1 LGERAD
7 ATRAA
12 IGEPDRRQNAV
23 DLRRPLR
30 ARDRG
35 ELAVE
40 RQHLARRQPRL
51 ITKELRQV
59 ADAAERRLRSERS
72 TGKRAA
78 ATRRLRQAEK
88 YFYGGRLSRA
98 VRAEEAEDA
107 VLHRQRKVVE
117 CDDLRVA
124 LGDVLE
130 ADRPVRDRHLPHG
143 VRYRKCLA
151 LRERPDHLEQDRKS
165 TRLNSSHEWNSYAV

>member
-1 LGERAD
+1 
-7 ATRAA
+7 
-12 IGEPDRRQNAV
+12 
-23 DLRRPLR
+23 
-30 ARDRG
+30 
-35 ELAVE
+35 
-40 RQHLARRQPRL
+40 
-51 ITKELRQV
+51 
-59 ADAAERRLRSERS
+59 ERRFRAERS

-88 YFYGGRLSRA
+88 YLYGGRLSRA

-151 LRERPDHLEQDRKS
+151 LRERPAHLE
-165 TRLNSSHEWNSYAV
+165 HHAVLLPDDGARDGSVVADVEALAALHRSRVPW